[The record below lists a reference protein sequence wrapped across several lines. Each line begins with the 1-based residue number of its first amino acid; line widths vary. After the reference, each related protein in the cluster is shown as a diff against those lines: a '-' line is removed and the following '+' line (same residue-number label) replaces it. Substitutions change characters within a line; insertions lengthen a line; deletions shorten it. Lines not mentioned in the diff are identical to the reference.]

1 MVSLARRRT
10 RGWTFVE
17 ILAVTGAM
25 AILLSMGIMVHRSM
39 RMSAKV
45 TVAENSLKQIAT
57 GLELYF
63 QTYRCYP
70 PQGSDLVTEL
80 APFVQNPE
88 AFANPMCDESYP
100 GETLNALYVQPTLE
114 ELDSPDHYVTAMV
127 ASNGKTA
134 IILKTGHKVERH
146 DNLRFIPEDLNDA
159 LAAILDPPFGYRAES
174 EQEGAG
180 QTAPEDDEDDNSL
193 SGLINLNPRNN
204 DDYQFVLLA
213 GSRTITRDTLH
224 DSNGT
229 LSETFNDEPVVMW
242 LFPKGNGNQN
252 SLTVGGD
259 PYSVRNGTLYRIDVY
274 GSADAPAMVKLYN
287 VSCNGNGDGGQRN
300 GNGKAMGR
308 WWIEINAKDAEITEY
323 GPGCS
328 GESPINQ

>member
-1 MVSLARRRT
+1 MLSLARRRR
-10 RGWTFVE
+10 RGWSFVE
-17 ILAVTGAM
+17 ILAVTGAIT
-25 AILLSMGIMVHRSM
+25 ILLSMGIMVHRSM

-80 APFVQNPE
+80 APFVENPE
-88 AFANPMCDESYP
+88 AFTNPMSEEDYP
-100 GETLNALYVQPTLE
+100 GETLNALYVQPTLD

-127 ASNGKTA
+127 ASTGKTA

-146 DNLRFIPEDLNDA
+146 DDLRFIPEDLNDA
-159 LAAILDPPFGYRAES
+159 LAAILDPPYGYRAES
-174 EQEGAG
+174 EQEGTG
-180 QTAPEDDEDDNSL
+180 QPPAEDEDDANSL

-213 GSRTITRDTLH
+213 GSQVITRDDLH
-224 DSNGT
+224 ASNGT
-229 LSETFNDEPVVMW
+229 LNETFIDEPVLMW

-252 SLTVGGD
+252 SLTVGGQQ
-259 PYSVRNGTLYRIDVY
+259 YSVRNGTLYCIFVN
-274 GSADAPAMVKLYN
+274 GSAEAPARVHLYN
-287 VSCNGNGDGGQRN
+287 ATCNGNGGGGQRN

-308 WWIEINAKDAEITEY
+308 WWIEINASDAMVTPY
-323 GPGCS
+323 GQGCS
-328 GESPINQ
+328 GESPIDY

>member
-1 MVSLARRRT
+1 MVSLARRRS

-17 ILAVTGAM
+17 ILAVMGGI

-63 QTYRCYP
+63 ETYRCYP

-80 APFVQNPE
+80 APFVEDPN
-88 AFANPMCDESYP
+88 AFANPMCEEDYP
-100 GETLNALYVQPTLE
+100 GETLNALYVQPTLD
-114 ELDSPDHYVTAMV
+114 ELDRPDHYVTAMV

-134 IILKTGHKVERH
+134 IILKTGHKIERH

-159 LAAILDPPFGYRAES
+159 LAAILDPPFGYRADS
-174 EQEGAG
+174 EQEGTG
-180 QTAPEDDEDDNSL
+180 ETPEEDDNSL

-204 DDYQFVLLA
+204 DDYEFVLWTP
-213 GSRTITRDTLH
+213 GQCITRDDLH
-224 DSNGT
+224 ASNGT
-229 LSETFNDEPVVMW
+229 FSQTFENKLVWIW

-252 SLTVGGD
+252 SLTVGGSE
-259 PYSVRNGTLYRIDVY
+259 YSVRNGTLYRIVVY
-274 GSADAPAMVKLYN
+274 APTEPEEHAMVKLYN
-287 VSCNGNGDGGQRN
+287 VSSNGN

-308 WWIEINAKDAEITEY
+308 WWIEINAANAEIEEY
-323 GPGCS
+323 GQGCS
-328 GESPINQ
+328 GDSPVYTPDPPTN